1 MINPEIIIFFATKLD
16 RIVILAVSLYF
27 VILFIFSDSKKR
39 VFSDFVFCF
48 ISAVIALSVS
58 MLIKEAFM
66 IERPFVTSGVEPLFF
81 PFDPYS
87 FPSSHSAVFFA
98 ISAGLFFIKKQIW
111 GLFFVASFVIAT
123 ARVLSGVHTFY
134 DCFVGGLLG
143 IFISYIIYKALT
155 KFFKL

>member
-1 MINPEIIIFFATKLD
+1 MNSEIIIFFATRLD
-16 RIVILAVSLYF
+16 RIVILALALYF
-27 VILFIFSDSKKR
+27 VLYFIFSKNKKT
-39 VFSDFVFCF
+39 VFSDFIFCF
-48 ISAVIALSVS
+48 ISATIALTVS

-66 IERPFVTSGVEPLFF
+66 IERPFVASGVEPLFL

-98 ISAGLFFIKKQIW
+98 ISACLFFLKKKIW
-111 GLFFVASFVIAT
+111 SLFFVASFLIAT

-134 DCFVGGLLG
+134 DCFVGALLG
-143 IFISYIIYKALT
+143 IFISYIIYRFLI

>member
-1 MINPEIIIFFATKLD
+1 MINPEITIFLATNLD
-16 RIVILAVSLYF
+16 RIVILSVVLYF
-27 VILFIFSDSKKR
+27 IVLFIFSENKKR
-39 VFSDFVFCF
+39 IFSDFVFCF
-48 ISAVIALSVS
+48 ISATIALAIS

-66 IERPFVTSGVEPLFF
+66 IERPFVSSGVEPLFL

-98 ISAGLFFIKKQIW
+98 ISACLFFIKKKIW
-111 GLFFVASFVIAT
+111 VLFFVASFFIAT